1 MPKFIETL
9 NAKFFLDPEKKLKAL
24 APLVFILMGVMGVV
38 LGLFQLMTVAKV
50 ASYLGAGVVMGGL
63 LAAVVVIAVFLVCGF
78 ISGLFMAAYAGFLEN
93 TKRLAD
99 ANEKQALAL
108 DKVAGLDGYDSD
120 LT

>member
-1 MPKFIETL
+1 MQKFFENL

-24 APLVFILMGVMGVV
+24 APLVFVLMGITGVL
-38 LGLFQLMTVAKV
+38 LGLFQLMTVAEM

-78 ISGLFMAAYAGFLEN
+78 ISGLFMAAYASFLEN

-108 DKVAGLDGYDSD
+108 DKVAGSAGSDSD

>member
-24 APLVFILMGVMGVV
+24 APLVFILMGAMGVV

-50 ASYLGAGVVMGGL
+50 ASYLGGGVVLTGL
-63 LAAVVVIAVFLVCGF
+63 IAAIVIIVMFLVLGF
-78 ISGLFMAAYAGFLEN
+78 ISGLCMAAYACFLEN

-108 DKVAGLDGYDSD
+108 DKVAGLDGNDSD

>member
-108 DKVAGLDGYDSD
+108 DRVAGFNGSDSD

>member
-1 MPKFIETL
+1 MPKFIETM

-108 DKVAGLDGYDSD
+108 DKVAGLDGNDSD

>member
-9 NAKFFLDPEKKLKAL
+9 NAKFFLNPEKKLKAL

-99 ANEKQALAL
+99 ANEKQALAR
-108 DKVAGLDGYDSD
+108 DKVAGLDGNDSD

>member
-63 LAAVVVIAVFLVCGF
+63 LAAFVIIAVFLVCGF
-78 ISGLFMAAYAGFLEN
+78 ISGLFMAAYAGFLEH

-108 DKVAGLDGYDSD
+108 DKLAGLDGNDSD

>member
-1 MPKFIETL
+1 MSKFIETL

-108 DKVAGLDGYDSD
+108 DKVAGLDGNDSD

>member
-50 ASYLGAGVVMGGL
+50 ANYLGAGVVMGGL

-108 DKVAGLDGYDSD
+108 DRVAGLDGNDSD

>member
-24 APLVFILMGVMGVV
+24 APLVFLLLGVMGVV
-38 LGLFQLMTVAKV
+38 LGLFQLITVAKV
-50 ASYLGAGVVMGGL
+50 ASYLGAGVVMGWL
-63 LAAVVVIAVFLVCGF
+63 LAAVVVFAVLLVCGF

-108 DKVAGLDGYDSD
+108 DKVAGLDGNDSD